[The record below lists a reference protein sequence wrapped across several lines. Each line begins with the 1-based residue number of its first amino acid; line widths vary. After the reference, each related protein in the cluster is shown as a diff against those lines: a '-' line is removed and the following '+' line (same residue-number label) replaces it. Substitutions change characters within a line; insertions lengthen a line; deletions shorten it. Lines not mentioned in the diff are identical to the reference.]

1 MMMLWMTLLLGL
13 ARPGAALQGAEAV
26 LRAGDDVG
34 LMRAVDSTRIELGS
48 AVTRVERVA
57 VIDGSPPVRAEVVQR
72 GAQLHQFKAG
82 ALVLMPLLRDGDGW
96 VYRCDARR
104 ALQVEPRTQRQAIA
118 FARRWRRREPRAP
131 EQSVGEWINLLSHPA
146 QVARRIGHEALVEH
160 ADRLRSSLSEAQ
172 LDRLMVPLT
181 MAGIPE
187 DDHLARVRM
196 MGLLGGQ
203 RGARRLAAVFDQL
216 ASDRV
221 RRMAVGVMSRFPHA
235 SAKAAM
241 RRCAVESVGSLK
253 MRCDRVMQ
261 RIDGPSPTLR

>member
-1 MMMLWMTLLLGL
+1 MMLWMTLLLGL
-13 ARPGAALQGAEAV
+13 ARPGVGLQGTEAA

-34 LMRAVDSTRIELGS
+34 LMRAVDATRFEAGR

-57 VIDGSPPVRAEVVQR
+57 VIDGSPPVHADVVQS
-72 GAQLHQFKAG
+72 GAQLHRFKPG
-82 ALVLMPLLRDGDGW
+82 ALVVMPLLHDGDVW
-96 VYRCDARR
+96 VYRSDAPR
-104 ALQVEPRTQRQAIA
+104 ALRVEPRTQRQAVA
-118 FARRWRRREPRAP
+118 FARRWRRREMRAP
-131 EQSVGEWINLLSHPA
+131 EQSVGEWINLLNHPA

-160 ADRLRSSLSEAQ
+160 ADRLRSSLSAAQ

-181 MAGIPE
+181 MAGMPE

-196 MGLLGGQ
+196 IGLLGGQ
-203 RGARRLAAVFDQL
+203 RGARRLAAVFNQL

-241 RRCAVESVGSLK
+241 RRCAVEAVGSLK
-253 MRCDRVMQ
+253 MRCKRVMQ
-261 RIDGPSPTLR
+261 RIDGPSPTPR